1 MLTDSVARFQADV
14 ERLAI
19 VAVHAAV
26 AEELARRRA
35 ELAAAQRVDRQPWSA
50 PEPKAASSRR
60 PRSAKPRTAQ
70 VAAPQEQREI
80 AAPEPSAPPVNQL
93 ELFTGPPAPSE
104 LAPATEVPPSVEA
117 AATQPAAP
125 AVTEAPVAP
134 SSVPQV
140 PPTVAGKP
148 GTWTRD
154 EITAELAKWLVSG
167 TKVDAWF
174 LKNYAPR
181 GFLPATLRLFGPL
194 EAALLAARLRV
205 AKLYPH
211 GPPAGTALRQRRGED
226 AAGTR
231 AR

>member
-125 AVTEAPVAP
+125 AVTEAPVA
-134 SSVPQV
+134 
-140 PPTVAGKP
+140 GKP